1 MIAYF
6 PTAYDDELLYS
17 QLARY
22 YTKTG
27 YLAYTYAAEELFQS
41 KTVRPDMD
49 FVNAYTPATVE
60 AITRNMSMEQI
71 VEKHTMFPYYGR
83 FLPKERRDKAFRALV
98 DMAGNYH
105 NLLPIPNRKGGSDR
119 YLRYCPMC
127 AAHDREQHGET
138 YWHRVHQMIGIP
150 VCPIHKCYL
159 MDSSVI
165 ISGKAPPSLKTA
177 EEMIP
182 SAEIPV
188 LSDNEIEIRV
198 AEYMATVFQADVDM
212 DSTATAGAFLHSR
225 MANTKYRSVRGE
237 QRNMAL
243 FYADF
248 TELYKN
254 LPDNWFTE
262 LWQIQKI
269 LTDDRINF
277 FEICLMALFLN
288 VPADELIHMTLPEKS
303 QQELFDEEVY
313 RLHEQGL
320 KYPAIAKA
328 LNASYVIV
336 KAIGERRYGT
346 YHQPPKTPLK
356 SGAKPQNWQQ
366 IDADT
371 LLLVREAIKKLQGDG
386 TTRPKKITVSAV
398 EKMLNLS
405 SKKITLHLP
414 KCLAEVRKHEESQE
428 QHWAREM
435 VWAVRQVMAAGGSVT
450 WHRVRELTNMRR
462 KDYEACLPYICD
474 YADDELA
481 QVILHLL

>member
-6 PTAYDDELLYS
+6 PAAYDDELLYS

-27 YLAYTYAAEELFQS
+27 YLAYTYAAEELFLS
-41 KTVRPDMD
+41 KTVRPDID
-49 FVNAYTPATVE
+49 FVNAYTPAAVE
-60 AITRNMSMEQI
+60 AITRNTPMEQI
-71 VEKHTMFPYYGR
+71 IEKHTMFPYYGR
-83 FLPKERRDKAFRALV
+83 FLPLERRWRAFEALV
-98 DMAGNYH
+98 SMQGNYH
-105 NLLPIPNRKGGSDR
+105 NLLPIPNRKGGSER

-127 AAHDREQHGET
+127 AAHDREQHGEA

-188 LSDNEIEIRV
+188 FSDNEIEIRV
-198 AEYMATVFQADVDM
+198 AAYMAAVFQADVDM
-212 DSTATAGAFLHSR
+212 EFSVTAGAFLHSK

-243 FYADF
+243 FHADF
-248 TELYKN
+248 TEYYSGLT
-254 LPDNWFTE
+254 DNWFTE
-262 LWQIQKI
+262 LWQIQKV

-288 VPADELIHMTLPEKS
+288 IPTDELIHMTLPGKS

-328 LNASYVIV
+328 LNASYVTV

-346 YHQPPKTPLK
+346 YHQPPKKPLK
-356 SGAKPQNWQQ
+356 SGAKPQNWQR

-371 LLLVREAIKKLQGDG
+371 LPLVIEAIKQLQGDG
-386 TTRPKKITVSAV
+386 CSRPKRVTVFAV

-405 SKKITLHLP
+405 SKKISLYLP
-414 KCLAEVRKHEESQE
+414 KCLAEIRKYEESQ
-428 QHWAREM
+428 QQYWAREV
-435 VWAVRQVMAAGGSVT
+435 VWALRQTMAAGSAVT
-450 WHRVRELTNMRR
+450 WRRVRELTNMRR

-474 YADDELA
+474 YADDELEE
-481 QVILHLL
+481 VMLHLL